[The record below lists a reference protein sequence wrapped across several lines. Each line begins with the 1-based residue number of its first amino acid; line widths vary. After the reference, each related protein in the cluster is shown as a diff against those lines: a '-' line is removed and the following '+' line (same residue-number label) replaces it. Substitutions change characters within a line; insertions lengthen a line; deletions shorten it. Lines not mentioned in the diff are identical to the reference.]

1 MVIPYQ
7 CSQKWE
13 EDRDNIMNITFNA
26 FSFARSELKKKG
38 IECVNVPRELKD
50 DMSAQD
56 FIDEL
61 GFEEGKIEA
70 VFINGTVL
78 PKSTIL
84 KDGDRVALLPP
95 GTPGSYRLILGIK
108 DMGERE

>member
-1 MVIPYQ
+1 M
-7 CSQKWE
+7 K
-13 EDRDNIMNITFNA
+13 ITFNA
-26 FSFARSELKKKG
+26 FSFARIRLKEQG
-38 IECVNVPRELKD
+38 IACVNVQREIHEG
-50 DMSAQD
+50 MSAQD

-61 GFEEGKIEA
+61 GLDKKYVEA

-84 KDGDRVALLPP
+84 HEGDRIALLPP

-108 DMGERE
+108 EMGEK